1 MKNII
6 TSTTTKKRIT
16 KYKRQIFIFQLTSS
30 VFLITTMIFFIATVL
45 NKSTYSLYTTIPPHS
60 QIPVTSAVSVR
71 RTIHPNSAAIY
82 NGTANIKNSPYY
94 PSINFYSAKVTE
106 TLQILPQFKTYQQ
119 SISYSC
125 GDAAAFMALR
135 YLNISNITEHDL
147 FIQAKTAPGKGT
159 GTVELANA
167 IIQLT
172 KGVVDV
178 EYQRGNEDIS
188 IETFKEMAKECTND
202 KNKCVL
208 LLENVEWGGHW
219 MTLIGYDDMGT
230 SYTGDDV
237 LIFADPFDTVDH
249 NQDGYIVCSFERYYE
264 MWFDDHILDEGHRYR
279 QYVKIKGK

>member
-6 TSTTTKKRIT
+6 TSTTTKKQIT
-16 KYKRQIFIFQLTSS
+16 KYKHQIFIFQLTSS
-30 VFLITTMIFFIATVL
+30 IFLITTILFLLLTL
-45 NKSTYSLYTTIPPHS
+45 SNKSTYSHYTIIPPHS
-60 QIPVTSAVSVR
+60 QIPVTPSIAVR
-71 RTIHPNSAAIY
+71 HKIHSNSAAIY

-94 PSINFYSAKVTE
+94 PIINFYSSKVTP
-106 TLQILPQFKTYQQ
+106 TLQILPHFQTYQQ
-119 SISYSC
+119 SIGYSC
-125 GDAAAFMALR
+125 GDAATFMALR
-135 YLNISNITEHDL
+135 YLNITNITEYDL
-147 FIQAKTAPGKGT
+147 FIKAKTAPGKGT

-172 KGVVDV
+172 NGAVDV
-178 EYQRGNEDIS
+178 EYQNGNDDIS
-188 IETFKEMAKECTND
+188 IEKFQEMVKECTND

-249 NQDGYIVCSFERYYE
+249 NQDGYVICAFERYYD